1 MATNLM
7 DTIQQKLA
15 NPQPVQGSLPQMG
28 QGQDIATLIKARSGK
43 AQQAGAAP
51 AMSNVAE
58 QVAANQVR
66 TAQAQVGAEGKIQ
79 AAQQQEQAADISQ
92 REQQSEKQFQEQRI
106 DQKQQLRQKTDAIL
120 NEYMLGNKK
129 IRNMQD
135 IENLEQVGFGI
146 RLNNEQYINQLQN
159 EGNRARL
166 DDMSQ
171 FRYQAAQDA
180 WGFKNDQAM
189 DQRAFDSMMGLS
201 DREFAERLAEYD
213 AQDIISELEYQS
225 KTASARGKAESAGGI
240 MNGLLGLAGSI
251 FGKDGD

>member
-58 QVAANQVR
+58 QVAANQVK
-66 TAQAQVGAEGKIQ
+66 TAQTQLGAEGKIQ
-79 AAQQQEQAADISQ
+79 AAQQQEQSADIQ
-92 REQQSEKQFQEQRI
+92 QNAQQSNKQFQEQRA
-106 DQKQQLRQKTDAIL
+106 DQKQNLRIKTDQIL
-120 NEYMLGNKK
+120 DEYATGQKK
-129 IRNMQD
+129 IRNMKD
-135 IENLEQVGFGI
+135 IENLEQVGFSI
-146 RLNNEQYINQLQN
+146 RLNNDQYINQLQN

-166 DDMSQ
+166 DDMAE

-180 WGFKNDQAM
+180 WGLKDNQMM
-189 DQRAFDSMMGLS
+189 DQRAFSDMMSMS
-201 DREFAERLAEYD
+201 DREFQEKLAEYD
-213 AQDIISELEYQS
+213 AQDIVSDLEYQS
-225 KTASARGKAESAGGI
+225 KTAEARGKAEATGGI
-240 MNGLLGLAGSI
+240 MSGILGAAGSI
-251 FGKDGD
+251 FK